1 MSCTLT
7 MRTAWALSFLVVAV
21 VSAWGGTPAAPS
33 NICDKNVSFA
43 VTADGQPVS
52 AVPGFAAHW
61 ISDEKHH
68 KQYSALCFAQSPDPR
83 AKNYLVVFS
92 TREESFNGLVPSVLK
107 YVSSSPI
114 SENSTL
120 SEIYGQMWH
129 FTSDQPAA
137 ATATTLNV
145 LRADTSTVLFARVYN
160 AQGTAVSERSLADIS
175 GWLHTREK
183 FFDRILADI
192 AADSRPLT
200 ASQATTKTSL
210 PVYYVNCDV
219 PVKSLAKE
227 ESVAFS
233 SASSASA
240 SSPAPAPKAAPDP
253 IATLEFWSS
262 PSGADVYVDG
272 ALVGKTPSF
281 FTVSPGEHTIM
292 MRKSNFG
299 TWQRKMQITDGKRK
313 ITGYLE
319 QKVVTL
325 DSGLQ

>member
-1 MSCTLT
+1 MNCAL
-7 MRTAWALSFLVVAV
+7 RVKTAWALSFSVVALV
-21 VSAWGGTPAAPS
+21 LAWGGTSAPAS
-33 NICDKNVSFA
+33 NLCERNISFA
-43 VTADGQPVS
+43 VTADGQPVA

-68 KQYSALCFAQSPDPR
+68 KQHAGLCFAQSPDPK

-92 TREESFNGLVPSVLK
+92 TRQESFNGLVPSVLK

-114 SENSTL
+114 SENNTI

-137 ATATTLNV
+137 AGTTTLNV

-160 AQGTAVSERSLADIS
+160 EQGTTVSQLSLSEVS

-183 FFDRILADI
+183 FLDRILADV

-200 ASQATTKTSL
+200 VSQATLKTSV

-219 PVKSLAKE
+219 PVNSLANQ
-227 ESVAFS
+227 ESVAS
-233 SASSASA
+233 SSSASA
-240 SSPAPAPKAAPDP
+240 SSSPAPQAAPVP
-253 IATLEFWSS
+253 VATLEFWSS
-262 PSGADVYVDG
+262 PAGADVYVDG
-272 ALVGKTPSF
+272 TLVGRTPSS
-281 FTVSPGEHTIM
+281 FTISPGEHTIT
-292 MRKSNFG
+292 MRKPNYGS
-299 TWQRKMQITDGKRK
+299 WQRQMQITEGKRK

-325 DSGLQ
+325 GSGLQ